1 MAIVLN
7 KTILIADDD
16 QFQIDIYK
24 HIFKF
29 DTNEE
34 NQQKKYDV
42 HFFEDGTNLLDAFK
56 NIYADNKR
64 VPVCILDG
72 RMPKMDGWQTAI
84 EIRKTDPETI
94 IIFITGYE
102 DKSSYEIQQSLKHD
116 YYLMSKPFTENEI
129 LSLVD
134 SVMRNWNR
142 TLALSQ
148 YAQEIKQTTNE
159 LVETQKKFKRLEE
172 NLSEHY
178 YFYTH
183 DTKRVYSYLSLSVTN
198 VLGYTQQEYIENH
211 NSYIVENFQKQ
222 EAFDATEM
230 AIKGEQFP
238 SFEVELYHKDRS
250 IHTLEVT
257 EFPVYNEKGKV
268 ISIEGMAHDVTERIE
283 TRKKQNLLLQI
294 SNAINRIIDTRE
306 LYKSIQNLLSKVI
319 DTANFYIALYE
330 RETDTL
336 LLPYQQDEKDE
347 YTSFPA
353 GKTLTS
359 FVIRT
364 KKSLLATTKIQNKLF
379 QSGEVERIG
388 APSKVWLG
396 VPLIVRD
403 DVIGVVAVQSY
414 DDEKLYGKKEQK
426 LLEFVSDQ
434 LAIVIERKKTEIEL
448 HTAKEAAEAASRA
461 KADFLASMSHEIRT
475 PMNGVI
481 GMTGLLSETPL
492 TPEQKEYVDT
502 IRLSGDSLLTI
513 INDILDFSKIES
525 GKMDLESQPFELRS
539 CIEETFDLV
548 STKASEKTLDLVYL
562 IEPDVSAFVEGDIT
576 RLRQILVN
584 LVNNAIKFTEKG
596 DIFVHVEKKS
606 VKNKV
611 IELLFSV
618 KDTGIGIPKE
628 RLNRLFKAFS
638 QVDSSTTRRYG
649 GTGLGLAI
657 CKRLTNLMGGKIWV
671 ESNYGEG
678 STFYFTIKTNATPV
692 RRPKVYRENMPA
704 MKDTNILIVDDNE
717 TNRRILKLQ
726 CEHWKMKPVAMA
738 SAQEALDAIDRGEKF
753 NLGILDMHMPDKNG
767 AELGR
772 ELRDRFTRKEMPLI
786 MLSSVGK
793 PLREEIPEDIFDV
806 FLSKPV
812 KQSQLFDALVKVLS
826 EKVVIS
832 EPQPQK
838 VKLDVNLANK
848 IPLHILLAEDNIIN
862 QKIALRI
869 LQKMGYTADI
879 AANGLEVIDALKR
892 QKYDIIFMDVQMPE
906 MDGLEATNMIL
917 KIWPHVDTRP
927 KIIAMTANAMEGD
940 KESCIKAGMDDY
952 ISKPISVEDVQEALI
967 RWGKKT
973 IEKDAEQNR
982 PSSDDIMDWAMIESL
997 KYLDT
1002 GEEVGSLLL
1011 DLVNLFQDE
1020 FPVNF
1025 QQLSE
1030 AVKEKQAS
1038 KIQSIAHKL
1047 KGAGSNLGAKGF
1059 AKISYYIEVKGKNN
1073 DLSGLNDNLKELQ
1086 EMMEFTLDEFA
1097 TYFRTINKEFI
1108 IKSK

>member
-1 MAIVLN
+1 
-7 KTILIADDD
+7 
-16 QFQIDIYK
+16 
-24 HIFKF
+24 
-29 DTNEE
+29 
-34 NQQKKYDV
+34 
-42 HFFEDGTNLLDAFK
+42 
-56 NIYADNKR
+56 
-64 VPVCILDG
+64 
-72 RMPKMDGWQTAI
+72 
-84 EIRKTDPETI
+84 
-94 IIFITGYE
+94 
-102 DKSSYEIQQSLKHD
+102 
-116 YYLMSKPFTENEI
+116 
-129 LSLVD
+129 
-134 SVMRNWNR
+134 
-142 TLALSQ
+142 
-148 YAQEIKQTTNE
+148 
-159 LVETQKKFKRLEE
+159 
-172 NLSEHY
+172 
-178 YFYTH
+178 
-183 DTKRVYSYLSLSVTN
+183 
-198 VLGYTQQEYIENH
+198 
-211 NSYIVENFQKQ
+211 
-222 EAFDATEM
+222 
-230 AIKGEQFP
+230 
-238 SFEVELYHKDRS
+238 
-250 IHTLEVT
+250 
-257 EFPVYNEKGKV
+257 
-268 ISIEGMAHDVTERIE
+268 MAHDVTERIE
-283 TRKKQNLLLQI
+283 NRKKQDLLLQI
-294 SNAINRIIDTRE
+294 SNAINTITDTRE
-306 LYKSIQNLLSKVI
+306 LYKSIQDLLSEVI
-319 DTANFYIALYE
+319 DTANFYIALYDK
-330 RETDTL
+330 ETDTL
-336 LLPYQQDEKDE
+336 SLPYLQDEKDE

-364 KKSLLATTKIQNKLF
+364 KKSLLATTKIQKKLF
-379 QSGEVERIG
+379 QSGEVDPVG

-396 VPLIVRD
+396 VPLIVRG

-426 LLEFVSDQ
+426 LLEFISHQ

-481 GMTGLLSETPL
+481 GMTGLLSETSL

-539 CIEETFDLV
+539 CIEETFDLI
-548 STKASEKTLDLVYL
+548 STKASEKALDLVYL
-562 IEPDVSAFVEGDIT
+562 IEPDVPAFVKGDIT

-606 VKNKV
+606 VKSKV
-611 IELLFSV
+611 VELLFSV
-618 KDTGIGIPKE
+618 KDTGIGIPKK

-657 CKRLTNLMGGKIWV
+657 CKRLTHLMGGKIWV

-678 STFYFTIKTNATPV
+678 STFYFTIKTNAAPV
-692 RRPKVYRENMPA
+692 RRPKAYRENMPA
-704 MKDTNILIVDDNE
+704 MKDTKILIVDDNE

-726 CEHWKMKPVAMA
+726 CEHWKMKPVTMA
-738 SAQEALDAIDRGEKF
+738 SAQEALDVIDRGEKF
-753 NLGILDMHMPDKNG
+753 NIGILDMHMPDKNG

-838 VKLDVNLANK
+838 AKLDVNLANK

-1030 AVKEKQAS
+1030 AVKKKQAS

>member
-1 MAIVLN
+1 MGLGKN
-7 KTILIADDD
+7 RTILIADDD
-16 QFQIDIYK
+16 QFQLDIYK
-24 HIFKF
+24 HIFNL
-29 DTNEE
+29 DTNDE
-34 NQQKKYDV
+34 NQQKEYDIQ
-42 HFFEDGTNLLDAFK
+42 FFKDGANLLNTFK
-56 NIYADNKR
+56 DIYADNKR
-64 VPVCILDG
+64 VPVCILDV
-72 RMPKMDGWQTAI
+72 RMPVMDGWQTAI
-84 EIRKTDPETI
+84 EIRKIDPEAI
-94 IIFITGYE
+94 IIFVSGYE
-102 DKSSYEIQQSLKHD
+102 DKSSFEIQQSLKHD

-129 LSLVD
+129 LSLID
-134 SVMRNWNR
+134 SVITNWNR
-142 TLALSQ
+142 TQALSQ
-148 YAQEIKQTTNE
+148 YAREIKETTNE

-183 DTKRVYSYLSLSVTN
+183 DTKRVYSYLSPSVTN
-198 VLGYTQQEYIENH
+198 VLGYTRQEYIDNH
-211 NSYIVENFQKQ
+211 YSYIAENPGKQ
-222 EAFDATEM
+222 EAYDATEL
-230 AIKGEQFP
+230 AIRGEQPP
-238 SFEVELYHKDRS
+238 SFEVEMYHKDGS
-250 IHTLEVT
+250 LHTLEVT
-257 EFPVYNEKGKV
+257 EFPVYNEKGEV
-268 ISIEGMAHDVTERIE
+268 IAIEGMAHDVTERIE
-283 TRKKQNLLLQI
+283 NRKKQDLLLQI
-294 SNAINRIIDTRE
+294 SNAINTITDTRE
-306 LYKSIQNLLSKVI
+306 LYKSIQDLLSEVI
-319 DTANFYIALYE
+319 DTANFYIALYDK
-330 RETDTL
+330 ETDTL
-336 LLPYQQDEKDE
+336 SLPYLQDEKDE

-364 KKSLLATTKIQNKLF
+364 KKSLLATTKIQKKLF
-379 QSGEVERIG
+379 QSGEVDPVG

-396 VPLIVRD
+396 VPLIVRG

-426 LLEFVSDQ
+426 LLEFISHQ

-481 GMTGLLSETPL
+481 GMTGLLSETSL

-539 CIEETFDLV
+539 CIEETFDLI
-548 STKASEKTLDLVYL
+548 STKASEKALDLVYL
-562 IEPDVSAFVEGDIT
+562 IEPDVPAFVKGDIT

-606 VKNKV
+606 VKSKV
-611 IELLFSV
+611 VELLFSV
-618 KDTGIGIPKE
+618 KDTGIGIPKK

-657 CKRLTNLMGGKIWV
+657 CKRLTHLMGGKIWV

-678 STFYFTIKTNATPV
+678 STFYFTIKTNAAPV
-692 RRPKVYRENMPA
+692 RRPKAYRENMPA
-704 MKDTNILIVDDNE
+704 MKDTKILIVDDNE

-726 CEHWKMKPVAMA
+726 CEHWKMKPVTMA
-738 SAQEALDAIDRGEKF
+738 SAQEALDVIDRGEKF
-753 NLGILDMHMPDKNG
+753 NIGILDMHMPDKNG

-838 VKLDVNLANK
+838 AKLDVNLANK

>member
-1 MAIVLN
+1 MAIGLN

-16 QFQIDIYK
+16 QFQLDIYR
-24 HIFKF
+24 HIFELKMDKENLQKEY
-29 DTNEE
+29 DT
-34 NQQKKYDV
+34 
-42 HFFEDGTNLLDAFK
+42 HFFEDGTYLLDAFK
-56 NIYADNKR
+56 KLYAANKR

-94 IIFITGYE
+94 IIFVTGYE
-102 DKSSYEIQQSLKHD
+102 DKSSSEIQKSLKHD

-129 LSLVD
+129 LSLTD
-134 SVMRNWNR
+134 SVLRNWNR
-142 TLALSQ
+142 TIALTR
-148 YAQEIKQTTNE
+148 YAHEIKQTTNE

-172 NLSEHY
+172 NLSKHY

-183 DTKRVYSYLSLSVTN
+183 DTQRVYSYLSPSVTK
-198 VLGYTQQEYIENH
+198 VLGYSQQEYIENH
-211 NSYIVENFQKQ
+211 NNYIVENFQKQ

-230 AIKGEQFP
+230 AIKGEQSP
-238 SFEVELYHKDRS
+238 SFEVELYHKDGS
-250 IHTLEVT
+250 LHTLEVA

-268 ISIEGMAHDVTERIE
+268 ISIEGLAHDVTERIE
-283 TRKKQNLLLQI
+283 TTQKQDILFRI
-294 SNAINRIIDTRE
+294 SNSINKILDPKELYMFIQDILSEMIDT
-306 LYKSIQNLLSKVI
+306 S
-319 DTANFYIALYE
+319 NFYIALYDK
-330 RETDTL
+330 ETNML
-336 LLPYQQDEKDE
+336 SLPYSQDEMDDIE
-347 YTSFPA
+347 TFPA
-353 GKTLTS
+353 GNTFTAY
-359 FVIRT
+359 VIKN
-364 KKSLLATTKIQNKLF
+364 KKSFLASQAMLQELIDT
-379 QSGEVERIG
+379 GEVDLVGTLAE
-388 APSKVWLG
+388 VWLG
-396 VPLIVRD
+396 VPLIVQNE
-403 DVIGVVAVQSY
+403 VIGALVVQSY
-414 DDEKLYGKKEQK
+414 EDKNLYNEKHKEI
-426 LLEFVSDQ
+426 LEFVSDQ
-434 LAIVIERKKTEIEL
+434 IAVIVERKRTELEL
-448 HTAKEAAEAASRA
+448 RQAKEEAEAASRA

-481 GMTGLLSETPL
+481 GMTGLLTETPL

-548 STKASEKTLDLVYL
+548 STKASEKMLDLVYL

-611 IELLFSV
+611 IELLFSI
-618 KDTGIGIPKE
+618 KDTGIGIPTE

-657 CKRLTNLMGGKIWV
+657 CKRLTDLMGGKIWV
-671 ESNYGEG
+671 ESKYGEG
-678 STFYFTIKTNATPV
+678 STFFFTVKTNATPV
-692 RRPKVYRENMPA
+692 RRPKIYRESMPII
-704 MKDTNILIVDDNE
+704 KDTKILIVDDNE

-726 CEHWKMKPVAMA
+726 CEHWNMKPVTMA
-738 SAQEALDAIDRGEKF
+738 SAQEALDAIDKGANFK
-753 NLGILDMHMPDKNG
+753 LAILDMHMPDKNG
-767 AELGR
+767 AELGK
-772 ELRDRFTRKEMPLI
+772 ELRERFSRKEMPLI

-793 PLREEIPEDIFDV
+793 PLREKISEDIFDI

-832 EPQPQK
+832 ETIEHK
-838 VKLDVNLANK
+838 AKLDVNLANK

-862 QKIALRI
+862 QKIAIRI
-869 LQKMGYTADI
+869 LQKMGYMADI

-917 KIWPHVDTRP
+917 NIWPHVDTRP

-940 KESCIKAGMDDY
+940 KEICINAGMDDY
-952 ISKPISVEDVQEALI
+952 ISKPVAIEDVQEALI
-967 RWGKKT
+967 RWGKKPD
-973 IEKDAEQNR
+973 EDEAESGR
-982 PSSDDIMDWAMIESL
+982 PPSDEIMDWAMVESL

-1002 GEEVGSLLL
+1002 GDELGNLLL
-1011 DLVNLFQDE
+1011 DLVNIFQVE
-1020 FPVNF
+1020 FPINL
-1025 QQLSE
+1025 QKLSE
-1030 AVKEKQAS
+1030 AVKINQAS
-1038 KIQSIAHKL
+1038 SIQSIAHKL

-1059 AKISYYIEVKGKNN
+1059 AKVSYNIEIKGKNN
-1073 DLSGLNDNLKELQ
+1073 ELSGLSDNLCELQ

-1097 TYFRTINKEFI
+1097 TYFRTINKEFV